1 MLSMRTWTHT
11 ATQGGQRESPEDFS
25 SSKSQARDPPTP
37 SCRNLAVQS
46 SAGSVVTRTQM
57 PWPTWEGEK
66 IYFCSAGERARGMKN
81 SPEVS
86 KQQSLVAMSCG
97 LFCVLAGGATDRDPL
112 LVEGI
117 PCVAGGF
124 LSASLLLRNRFWR
137 EVPTSD
143 FLGDISG
150 DHGSLCPP
158 TSHGLMPEKGT
169 LVALGGRRRS
179 WH

>member
-1 MLSMRTWTHT
+1 MRTWTHT

-66 IYFCSAGERARGMKN
+66 IYFCSAGESARGMKN
-81 SPEVS
+81 SPQVS
-86 KQQSLVAMSCG
+86 KQQSLLAMSCG

-117 PCVAGGF
+117 PCVAGAFYQQVSCLEIGSGEKCPPLTSLGTF
-124 LSASLLLRNRFWR
+124 LGTTALSAH
-137 EVPTSD
+137 PHHM
-143 FLGDISG
+143 G
-150 DHGSLCPP
+150 
-158 TSHGLMPEKGT
+158 
-169 LVALGGRRRS
+169 
-179 WH
+179 

>member
-1 MLSMRTWTHT
+1 MRTCTHT
-11 ATQGGQRESPEDFS
+11 ATQGGQLESPEDFS

-66 IYFCSAGERARGMKN
+66 IYFSSAGEMARGMKN
-81 SPEVS
+81 SPEVP
-86 KQQSLVAMSCG
+86 KQQSLVATSCG
-97 LFCVLAGGATDRDPL
+97 LLCVSWGSYGQRPL

-124 LSASLLLRNRFWR
+124 QSASLLLRNRFWQ

-150 DHGSLCPP
+150 DHRSLCPP

-169 LVALGGRRRS
+169 LVALGGRRKS